1 MEGRYT
7 AVVDRIVDGE
17 MAVLLLEDDDEVIE
31 QFDVSTERLPAECDE
46 GSIVSVVVADDELIE
61 MTLRPEETRKR
72 RERIREK
79 FNRLAKRLGDED
91 E

>member
-7 AVVDRIVDGE
+7 ATVDRIVDGE
-17 MAVLLLEDDDEVIE
+17 TAVLLLEDDDEVIE
-31 QFDVSTERLPAECDE
+31 QFDVPTERLPAECDA
-46 GSIVSVVVADDELIE
+46 GSVVSVVVADGDLIE
-61 MTLRPEETRKR
+61 ISLRPEEERKR

-79 FNRLAKRLGDED
+79 FNRLSKRLDDDE